1 MLKKLLLASSCLFSL
16 CISAKAQTLSLDN
29 LLVISNEG
37 VSSANSILIAKGWIF
52 KGEQN
57 HALSDAECNFPELQW
72 AFEPSDY
79 NPDKASGYVTLFKSN
94 SCATYVMYQT
104 FEKADFDKIKA
115 TITKYGMKHSDTQ
128 VIKDLSG
135 SRSGIRDTYEGIN
148 YVVEQI
154 VSSSTGQNGHLINE
168 YYFTVHR
175 KS

>member
-1 MLKKLLLASSCLFSL
+1 MLKKILLVSSFLLSL
-16 CISAKAQTLSLDN
+16 CISAKAQALSLDK

-37 VSSANSILIAKGWIF
+37 VSSANNILIAKGWIF

-57 HALSDAECNFPELQW
+57 HVLSDAECNFPELQW
-72 AFEPSDY
+72 AFAPSDY
-79 NPDKASGYVTLFKSN
+79 NPDKASGYVTLFKSD
-94 SCATYVMYQT
+94 SCAIHVMYQT

-115 TITKYGMKHSDTQ
+115 TITKYGIKHSDTQ

-135 SRSGIRDTYEGIN
+135 SRSGVRDTYEGKN

-154 VSSSTGQNGHLINE
+154 VSSSTGENGNLINE
-168 YYFTVHR
+168 YYFTIHQ